1 MSILPKAMHRF
12 NSIPI
17 KIPMAFFTKL
27 EQIILKFL
35 WNYERPQ
42 ITKAILQKKKK
53 RTKLDV
59 SCFLTILQSDSNW
72 NSMPLIPK
80 QAYISVKKNREPRNK
95 PSHLWS
101 INLWQSQEKYQ
112 WGRESLFSK
121 SSWRIWVA
129 TCKRMKLE
137 YFLNQKWTQN
147 ELNA

>member
-53 RTKLDV
+53 KNKAGCIMLPDYTTK
-59 SCFLTILQSDSNW
+59 
-72 NSMPLIPK
+72 
-80 QAYISVKKNREPRNK
+80 
-95 PSHLWS
+95 
-101 INLWQSQEKYQ
+101 
-112 WGRESLFSK
+112 
-121 SSWRIWVA
+121 
-129 TCKRMKLE
+129 
-137 YFLNQKWTQN
+137 
-147 ELNA
+147 